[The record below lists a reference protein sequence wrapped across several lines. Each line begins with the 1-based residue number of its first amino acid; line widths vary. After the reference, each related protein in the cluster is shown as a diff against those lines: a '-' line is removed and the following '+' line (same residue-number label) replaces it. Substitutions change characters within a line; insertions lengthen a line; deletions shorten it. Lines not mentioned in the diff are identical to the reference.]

1 VALPELLR
9 DALSLLAGAALA
21 CAFAPLQLWPL
32 AVLCPALQMWLWEQ
46 VSPRRAARSGF
57 WFGAGTFGLGTW
69 WLYISI
75 HGVGAAPIW
84 LTLFLVGALVAIMSL
99 YQALLGWLAAR
110 LLPASGAL
118 RWLVGLP
125 GLWLLME
132 WWRGWFL
139 TGFPWLSL
147 GYSQT
152 DTALAGVAPV
162 LGVYGIS
169 ALLLVGSGGM
179 LALLRSADRRVR
191 ILSAATL
198 LLPWGIGALLMPVLW
213 TTPSGPPLTAAVVQG
228 AIPQDL
234 KWQEENVGPTR
245 TLYIALEQQALGAK
259 LIVWPEAAVPE
270 IANDDPQFLGQ
281 IYSVA
286 RMHGS
291 DVLMGILRVDEMD
304 RSFNS
309 IMALSD
315 HVSFYDKH
323 HLVPYAEY
331 FPVPQMVRSWL
342 RMMNLPNLDFTPGAA
357 VQPPISAAGTL
368 VAASIC
374 YEDAY
379 GNALPPVL
387 RRGATVLVNVTNDA
401 WFGHSWARYQHFQI
415 ARMRAIESRRPLI
428 RAAQDGVSALVGADG
443 RVLAQAR
450 EFRPVVLRGSVQ
462 PRAGLPPYARFGNAP
477 IVVLGLLAAAV
488 AAGARLVRSAG
499 TRGRT
504 AGL

>member
-1 VALPELLR
+1 
-9 DALSLLAGAALA
+9 
-21 CAFAPLQLWPL
+21 
-32 AVLCPALQMWLWEQ
+32 
-46 VSPRRAARSGF
+46 
-57 WFGAGTFGLGTW
+57 
-69 WLYISI
+69 
-75 HGVGAAPIW
+75 
-84 LTLFLVGALVAIMSL
+84 
-99 YQALLGWLAAR
+99 
-110 LLPASGAL
+110 
-118 RWLVGLP
+118 
-125 GLWLLME
+125 
-132 WWRGWFL
+132 
-139 TGFPWLSL
+139 
-147 GYSQT
+147 
-152 DTALAGVAPV
+152 
-162 LGVYGIS
+162 
-169 ALLLVGSGGM
+169 
-179 LALLRSADRRVR
+179 
-191 ILSAATL
+191 
-198 LLPWGIGALLMPVLW
+198 
-213 TTPSGPPLTAAVVQG
+213 
-228 AIPQDL
+228 
-234 KWQEENVGPTR
+234 
-245 TLYIALEQQALGAK
+245 
-259 LIVWPEAAVPE
+259 
-270 IANDDPQFLGQ
+270 
-281 IYSVA
+281 
-286 RMHGS
+286 
-291 DVLMGILRVDEMD
+291 
-304 RSFNS
+304 
-309 IMALSD
+309 MALSD